1 MDKEFDEIYNLYAVD
16 VYKFLLRLSQ
26 NENVATDILQDTM
39 LKAIINIDKFKGKC
53 SMKTYLCTIA
63 KNEYYNYLKKR
74 ENKNM
79 SINDYENSLY
89 SESFENSIDDKSQAI
104 HIHRILH
111 TLDEPYKEIFTLR
124 VFAELK
130 FSEIAHIFGKS
141 ENWARV
147 TFFRAKEKIIKIMK
161 EEESI

>member
-26 NENVATDILQDTM
+26 NENIATDILQDTM
-39 LKAIINIDKFKGKC
+39 LKAIINIDKFKGEC

-63 KNEYYNYLKKR
+63 KNEYYNHLKKC
-74 ENKNM
+74 ENKNL
-79 SINDYENSLY
+79 SLNDYENSLY
-89 SESFENSIDDKSQAI
+89 SESFENSVDDKSQAI

-124 VFAELK
+124 IFAELK

-141 ENWARV
+141 ESWARV

-161 EEESI
+161 EEESV